1 MRAGGGLYDKMPA
14 ESAVARKPVAAGLV
28 ENGLSGGSLSGLP
41 DGVRGL
47 GVRETHA
54 ETFMSNLSEK
64 STPSADGWWSQL
76 QPYQRLVFVVATL
89 AWLFDCLDQQLFNL
103 ARSPALD
110 QLLTKA
116 QLAEKSYYVG
126 LSISVFVFGWATG
139 GMIFGSLGDRYG
151 RAKMLSVTV
160 LLYSIATGLSALS
173 TSFTDFA
180 IYRFITGLGVGG
192 VFGLAVAL
200 VADTVP
206 GHIRPRAL
214 GVLQSFSAVG
224 NCAAGLIGVSIALTT
239 LGEDKSYWKWL
250 FVIGALPAFLVATIQ
265 LRMKEPEAWRL
276 SRDKALAEGKRSGS
290 YRDLFGHGTWRRHA
304 LLGMVLSCAGVIGL
318 WGIGVFSNDLVGDIV
333 AHNFAQAGAS
343 AEDVTKGKQLWMSL
357 NLLAFNVGAFAGM
370 LIFTRVA
377 VNLGRKKA
385 FGIFFAGSLLV
396 TIFVFQMIGKINGRW
411 DIVWMA
417 PLMGFFQLSVFA
429 GFSIYLPELFPTRLR
444 ATGVSF
450 CYNVGRYISALG
462 PFTLGALA
470 TKFGTTAQE
479 AAVAAAPQ
487 GITEAALGSL
497 KTVAR
502 IDAFRDAASWM
513 CLIFLLGIIVLPFL
527 PETKGQPLPED

>member
-1 MRAGGGLYDKMPA
+1 
-14 ESAVARKPVAAGLV
+14 
-28 ENGLSGGSLSGLP
+28 
-41 DGVRGL
+41 
-47 GVRETHA
+47 
-54 ETFMSNLSEK
+54 MSNPAD
-64 STPSADGWWSQL
+64 STPNPTGNWWSQL
-76 QPYQRLVFVVATL
+76 QPYQRLVFIVATL

-103 ARSPALD
+103 ARSPAMKS
-110 QLLTKA
+110 LLGDGQELMLFGKFPIQA
-116 QLAEKSYYVG
+116 GA
-126 LSISVFVFGWATG
+126 LSTSIFVLGWATG

-173 TSFTDFA
+173 QSFTDFA
-180 IYRFITGLGVGG
+180 VYRFVTGLGVGG

-206 GHIRPRAL
+206 GHVRPRAL

-224 NCAAGLIGVSIALTT
+224 NCAAGLIGLTIALTV
-239 LGEDKSYWKWL
+239 LGENENYWKWL

-265 LRMKEPEAWRL
+265 LRMKEPESWTK
-276 SRDKALAEGKRSGS
+276 SRDKAIAEGKRSGS
-290 YRDLFGHGTWRRHA
+290 YRDLFGHSLWLKHA

-318 WGIGVFSNDLVGDIV
+318 WGIGVFSSDLVGDIV
-333 AHNFAQAGAS
+333 SHNLAEAGAKPEAVS
-343 AEDVTKGKQLWMSL
+343 KGKQLWMSL

-370 LIFTRVA
+370 LVFTKVA
-377 VNLGRKKA
+377 VALGRKKA
-385 FGIFFAGSLLV
+385 FAMFFMGALLV
-396 TIFVFQMIGKINGRW
+396 TVFVFQMIGKINGRW
-411 DIVWMA
+411 DILWMA

-450 CYNVGRYISALG
+450 CYNVGRYFAALG

-470 TKFGTTAQE
+470 ARFGKSAQKLAE
-479 AAVAAAPQ
+479 ENAPE
-487 GITEAALGSL
+487 GITDAALGAL
-497 KTVAR
+497 KTVAK

-527 PETKGQPLPED
+527 PETKDKPLPED

>member
-1 MRAGGGLYDKMPA
+1 MATPTDS
-14 ESAVARKPVAAGLV
+14 SA
-28 ENGLSGGSLSGLP
+28 
-41 DGVRGL
+41 
-47 GVRETHA
+47 
-54 ETFMSNLSEK
+54 
-64 STPSADGWWSQL
+64 PSAHGWWSQL
-76 QPYQRLVFVVATL
+76 NKYQRLVFVVATL

-103 ARSPALD
+103 ARSPAMKS
-110 QLLTKA
+110 LLGANQELMLFGKFPIQA
-116 QLAEKSYYVG
+116 GA
-126 LSISVFVFGWATG
+126 LSTSIFVLGWATG

-173 TSFTDFA
+173 HSFNDFA
-180 IYRFITGLGVGG
+180 IYRFVTGLGVGG

-206 GHIRPRAL
+206 GHVRPRAL
-214 GVLQSFSAVG
+214 GVLQSVSAVG
-224 NCAAGLIGVSIALTT
+224 NCAAGLIGVSIALTAI
-239 LGEDKSYWKWL
+239 GSNENYWKWL
-250 FVIGALPAFLVATIQ
+250 FLIGALPAFLVATIQ
-265 LRMKEPEAWRL
+265 LRMKEPESWIQ
-276 SRDKALAEGKRSGS
+276 SRDKALAEGKKSGS
-290 YRDLFGHGTWRRHA
+290 YGDLFGHKTWRKHA

-318 WGIGVFSNDLVGDIV
+318 WGIGVFSSDLVGDIV
-333 AHNFAQAGAS
+333 AHNFAEAGATP
-343 AEDVTKGKQLWMSL
+343 DQVNKGKQLWMSL

-370 LIFTRVA
+370 LVFTRFA

-385 FGIFFAGSLLV
+385 FGMFFAGSLLV
-396 TIFVFQMIGKINGRW
+396 TVFVFQMIGKINGRW
-411 DIVWMA
+411 DILWMA
-417 PLMGFFQLSVFA
+417 PLMGFFHLSVFA

-450 CYNVGRYISALG
+450 CYNVGRYLAALG

-470 TKFGTTAQE
+470 AGFGVTAQK
-479 AAVAAAPQ
+479 AAQDNAPAGISESALAA
-487 GITEAALGSL
+487 L
-497 KTVAR
+497 KTVAK

>member
-1 MRAGGGLYDKMPA
+1 MSIPA
-14 ESAVARKPVAAGLV
+14 E
-28 ENGLSGGSLSGLP
+28 
-41 DGVRGL
+41 
-47 GVRETHA
+47 
-54 ETFMSNLSEK
+54 K
-64 STPSADGWWSQL
+64 SPNSTGNWWSQL
-76 QPYQRLVFVVATL
+76 QPYQRLVFIVATL

-103 ARSPALD
+103 ARKPAMD
-110 QLLTKA
+110 ALLGAKQDMMLFGKFPIQA
-116 QLAEKSYYVG
+116 GA
-126 LSISVFVFGWATG
+126 LSTSIFVLGWATG

-173 TSFTDFA
+173 QSFMDFA
-180 IYRFITGLGVGG
+180 VYRFITGLGVGG

-206 GHIRPRAL
+206 GHVRPRAL

-224 NCAAGLIGVSIALTT
+224 NCAAGFIGLTIALTA
-239 LGEDKSYWKWL
+239 LGDNDNYWKWL

-265 LRMKEPEAWRL
+265 LRMKEPESWTQ
-276 SRDKALAEGKRSGS
+276 SRDKAKAEGKRSGS
-290 YRDLFGHGTWRRHA
+290 YRDLFGHSLWLKHA

-318 WGIGVFSNDLVGDIV
+318 WGIGVFSSDLVGDIIS
-333 AHNFAQAGAS
+333 HNLLEAGAKPEEIS
-343 AEDVTKGKQLWMSL
+343 KGKQLWMSL
-357 NLLAFNVGAFAGM
+357 NLLAFNAGAFAGM

-377 VNLGRKKA
+377 VALGRKKA
-385 FGIFFAGSLLV
+385 FAVFFTGALFV
-396 TIFVFQMIGKINGRW
+396 TVFVFQMIGKINGRW
-411 DIVWMA
+411 DILWMA

-450 CYNVGRYISALG
+450 CYNVGRYFAALG

-470 TKFGTTAQE
+470 AGFGKKAQALAE
-479 AAVAAAPQ
+479 KNAPE
-487 GITEAALGSL
+487 GITDAALGAL
-497 KTVAR
+497 KSVAK

-513 CLIFLLGIIVLPFL
+513 CLIFLIGIIVLPFL
-527 PETKGQPLPED
+527 PETKGKPLPED